1 MGRRFENKEA
11 VIMKCSVCGSNLT
24 SLITDLPFK
33 VSETTIV
40 ILKGLPIFQC
50 DNCSQFLLDDSVIDR
65 VETIL
70 ERVDTAAELEVI
82 RYAA

>member
-1 MGRRFENKEA
+1 
-11 VIMKCSVCGSNLT
+11 MKCGVCGSHLT

-40 ILKGLPIFQC
+40 IVKGLPIFQC
-50 DNCSQFLLDDSVIDR
+50 DNCSQFLLDSVIDR

-70 ERVDTAAELEVI
+70 AKVDSAAELEVI
-82 RYAA
+82 SYAA